1 MGQRWVKTAAL
12 MAAAAISVAVAP
24 STGAAEEKPAGEQVS
39 LLYSLTGDAGSMRL
53 LPGSGNRYAFTL
65 SGADERIVWFSNR
78 PARHSGTLPTAGFV
92 EQWTGLGFAEDPP
105 NVAIT
110 VHEPDGATD
119 TIVAVMRKPSINKSG
134 TLRATMEVLST
145 ERARALT
152 GNLARHGDSHD
163 ATIPRRL
170 GSVSVFID
178 DVDGTW
184 IVNGCPIQPF
194 ASCSGADLTG
204 ANLRGANLRW
214 ADLRGADLSGADLGG
229 ADLTGTRLSGAN
241 LSGAT
246 WVNGTI
252 CGPGSNGN
260 CIR

>member
-1 MGQRWVKTAAL
+1 MKTAAL
-12 MAAAAISVAVAP
+12 MAAVAISMAVAP
-24 STGAAEEKPAGEQVS
+24 SIGAAEEKPAGEQVS

-65 SGADERIVWFSNR
+65 KGADERTVWFSNR

-92 EQWTGLGFAEDPP
+92 EQWTGLGFTEDPP

-119 TIVAVMRKPSINKSG
+119 TIVAVMRKPRITKSG
-134 TLRATMEVLST
+134 TLRAIMEVLST

-152 GNLARHGDSHD
+152 GNLARHGDAHD
-163 ATIPRRL
+163 ATIPRSL
-170 GSVSVFID
+170 GSVSMFID

-184 IVNGCPIQPF
+184 IENGCPIQPF
-194 ASCSGADLTG
+194 ASCPGADLTG

-241 LSGAT
+241 LSGAI

>member
-1 MGQRWVKTAAL
+1 MLV
-12 MAAAAISVAVAP
+12 AAAAVSVAVAP
-24 STGAAEEKPAGEQVS
+24 STGAAEGEPANEQVS
-39 LLYSLTGDAGSMRL
+39 LLYSLTGDSGSMRL

-65 SGADERIVWFSNR
+65 RGADERTVWFSNR

-92 EQWTGLGFAEDPP
+92 EQWADFGFAADPP

-119 TIVAVMRKPSINKSG
+119 TIVAVMRKPSINENG

-145 ERARALT
+145 VRARALT
-152 GNLARHGDSHD
+152 GNLARHGDAHD
-163 ATIPRRL
+163 ATIPRSL

-178 DVDGTW
+178 DFDGAW
-184 IVNGCPIQPF
+184 AVNGCLIQAF
-194 ASCSGADLTG
+194 ASCSEADLSG

-214 ADLRGADLSGADLGG
+214 ADLRGTNLSGADLAG
-229 ADLTGTRLSGAN
+229 ADLTGARLAGAA
-241 LSGAT
+241 LGGAT
-246 WVNGTI
+246 WVNGAI
-252 CGPGSNGN
+252 CGPNSIGT

>member
-1 MGQRWVKTAAL
+1 MGAVL
-12 MAAAAISVAVAP
+12 VAAAAVSVAVAP
-24 STGAAEEKPAGEQVS
+24 STGAAESEPANEQVS
-39 LLYSLTGDAGSMRL
+39 LLYSLTGDSGSMRL
-53 LPGSGNRYAFTL
+53 LPGSGNRYVFTL
-65 SGADERIVWFSNR
+65 KGADERTVWFSNR

-92 EQWTGLGFAEDPP
+92 EQWADFGFAADPP

-119 TIVAVMRKPSINKSG
+119 TIVAVMRKPSINENG

-152 GNLARHGDSHD
+152 GNLARHGDAHD
-163 ATIPRRL
+163 ATIPSSL

-178 DVDGTW
+178 DFDGAW
-184 IVNGCPIQPF
+184 AVNGCLIQAF
-194 ASCSGADLTG
+194 ASCSEADLSG

-214 ADLRGADLSGADLGG
+214 ADLRGANLSGADLAG
-229 ADLTGTRLSGAN
+229 ADLTGARLSGAA
-241 LSGAT
+241 LGGAT
-246 WVNGTI
+246 WVNGAI
-252 CGPGSNGN
+252 CGPNSIGT